1 MSTRALPCLL
11 LTTVAAAGGCHPL
24 PATRVASATSAT
36 AGTSAVPG
44 APARGRFAPPGDLAA
59 RALPVAASAPSV
71 MLPSTGGGTF
81 SLKDALARG
90 PAVLVFYRGDW

>member
-1 MSTRALPCLL
+1 MTTRALPCLL
-11 LTTVAAAGGCHPL
+11 LATVAAAGGCQPL
-24 PATRVASATSAT
+24 PATRGAIATPAT
-36 AGTSAVPG
+36 AGASPAPG
-44 APARGRFAPPGDLAA
+44 APARGRFAPPSDLAS